1 MSGYNFEIKGIDNFL
16 KDINN
21 IQSNFQGDLQ
31 KLVEKHGGILLKNT
45 KMKTPVGQY
54 NDGRTGGTLRRSW
67 TLEKGDLY
75 VRLYNNIEY
84 GIYVEYGHRTR
95 QGTGHDNPGKKYKY
109 KPKPNGIAYIEGFYM
124 LTKSFEKT
132 EKDFENDLEK
142 LFKKYG
148 FK

>member
-21 IQSNFQGDLQ
+21 IQNNFQGDLQ
-31 KLVEKHGGILLKNT
+31 KLVEKHGGILLRNT
-45 KMKTPVGQY
+45 KLKSPVDTGQ
-54 NDGRTGGTLRRSW
+54 LRRSW
-67 TLEKGDLY
+67 QLEKGDLY
-75 VRLYNNIEY
+75 VKIFSSCEY
-84 GIYVEYGHRTR
+84 VKHVEYGHRTR
-95 QGTGHDNPGKKYKY
+95 GGKSYV
-109 KPKPNGIAYIEGFYM
+109 EGVYM
-124 LTKSFEKT
+124 LKTSFEKT

>member
-21 IQSNFQGDLQ
+21 IQNNFREDLQ
-31 KLVEKHGGILLKNT
+31 KLIEKHGGILLRNT

-67 TLEKGDLY
+67 ELEKGDFY
-75 VRLYNNIEY
+75 IKIYNNTSY
-84 GIYVEYGHRTR
+84 AQFVEYGHRTR
-95 QGTGHDNPGKKYKY
+95 GGKSYV
-109 KPKPNGIAYIEGFYM
+109 EGVYM
-124 LTKSFEKT
+124 LKTSFEKT
-132 EKDFENDLEK
+132 KKIFEEDLEN

>member
-21 IQSNFQGDLQ
+21 IQNNFQGDLQ
-31 KLVEKHGGILLKNT
+31 KLVEKHGGILLRNT

-67 TLEKGDLY
+67 QLEKGDLY
-75 VRLYNNIEY
+75 VKLYNN
-84 GIYVEYGHRTR
+84 VEYAQFVEFGHRTR
-95 QGTGHDNPGKKYKY
+95 GGKSYV
-109 KPKPNGIAYIEGFYM
+109 EGVYM
-124 LTKSFEKT
+124 LKTSFEKT
-132 EKDFENDLEK
+132 KKDFENDLEK
-142 LFKKYG
+142 LLKQYG